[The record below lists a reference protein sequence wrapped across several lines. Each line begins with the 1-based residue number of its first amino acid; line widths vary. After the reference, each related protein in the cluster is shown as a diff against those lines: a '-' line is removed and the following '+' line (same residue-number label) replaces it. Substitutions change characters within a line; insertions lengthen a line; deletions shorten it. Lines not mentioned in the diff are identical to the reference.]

1 MTTAPA
7 EPARPGLVGRLA
19 PNWLRGYRRSWLR
32 TDIVAGVTLA
42 AVAIPE
48 TMGYTSIAQVPVV
61 TGLYTVIFPALLFA
75 LLGSSRLL
83 VVGADSATAAIL
95 AAGLAGLGIAGLTP
109 YSPEWLA
116 FTSLTALVCGVLLL
130 LARLLRLGFI
140 GDFLSSSVLIGFL
153 TGVGIQ
159 VLTGQVPDML
169 GIAKGTG
176 TWFQQQWWTLTHLTD
191 ANLATVAFAVGAL
204 LIIMGFK
211 KFLPKVPGAIIA
223 VIGSIIVATVLD
235 VGADGVALVG
245 TVQGGFPPIG
255 LPSGIGWSDVTA
267 VIGVAFSCFVLII
280 AQSAATSRSFAM
292 RHGQK
297 VDVNRDIVGLSGA
310 NFAAGLTGTF
320 VVNGSPT
327 KTQILDEQKGR
338 TQLANMTMALVVL
351 LVVLFLTGLLT
362 NMPKAVLG
370 AIVFLIGVDLID
382 IAGLRRVWH
391 ARRSEFVIAALT
403 GVVVFAV
410 GVEQGIILAIVASI
424 LEMIRRQYR
433 PDRFVVGV
441 GAGGDAI
448 YAPAK
453 PGTQSEPGLIVFRYD
468 ADLFY
473 ANANRFS
480 DDVQELIT
488 GAPDPVRWLVLDCS
502 SIPDVDYSAGLSIDG
517 LIEFVHRRGAV
528 FALAGLDPNL
538 HATLRQQGV
547 LQMLNADHVYDSVAA
562 AVAAFSALPAAPVAG
577 PPAAAPQASSPPGP
591 AAQGRAGPAT

>member
-1 MTTAPA
+1 
-7 EPARPGLVGRLA
+7 
-19 PNWLRGYRRSWLR
+19 
-32 TDIVAGVTLA
+32 
-42 AVAIPE
+42 
-48 TMGYTSIAQVPVV
+48 MGYTSIAQVPVV

-95 AAGLAGLGIAGLTP
+95 SAGLAGLGIAGLSP

-116 FTSLTALVCGVLLL
+116 FTSLTALVCGGLLL

-159 VLTGQVPDML
+159 VFTGQIPDML
-169 GIAKGTG
+169 GIDKGTG
-176 TWFQQQWWTLTHLTD
+176 TWFQQQWWTITHVGD
-191 ANLATVAFAVGAL
+191 ANLPTVAFAVGAL
-204 LIIMGFK
+204 VIILGFK
-211 KFLPKVPGAIIA
+211 RFLPKVPGAIVA
-223 VIGSIIVATVLD
+223 VIGSIIVASVLD
-235 VGADGVALVG
+235 VGQDGVALVG

-255 LPSGIGWSDVTA
+255 LPSGLSWSDIPP

-327 KTQILDEQKGR
+327 KTQILDEEKGH
-338 TQLANMTMALVVL
+338 TQLANITMSLVVL
-351 LVVLFLTGLLT
+351 IVVLFLTGLLT
-362 NMPKAVLG
+362 DMPKAVLG
-370 AIVFLIGVDLID
+370 AIVFLIGIDLID
-382 IAGLRRVWH
+382 IAGLRRVWT

-403 GVVVFAV
+403 GVVVFAIGV
-410 GVEQGIILAIVASI
+410 GQGIILAVVASI

-433 PDRFVVGV
+433 PERFVVGV
-441 GAGGDAI
+441 NTSGTETYTVAT
-448 YAPAK
+448 
-453 PGTQSEPGLIVFRYD
+453 PGTQSAPGLIVFRYD

-480 DDVQELIT
+480 DDVQALIT
-488 GAPDPVRWLVLDCS
+488 GAPDPVRWLVLDCT

-517 LIEFVHRRGAV
+517 LITFVHQRGAV
-528 FALAGLDPNL
+528 FALAGLDPDL
-538 HATLRQQGV
+538 GATLRQQGV
-547 LQMLNADHVYDSVAA
+547 LRMLNSDHLYGSVAD
-562 AVAAFSALPAAPVAG
+562 AVAAFKAHPAPHPSEPNGGAV
-577 PPAAAPQASSPPGP
+577 
-591 AAQGRAGPAT
+591 TT

>member
-1 MTTAPA
+1 MSSLLT
-7 EPARPGLVGRLA
+7 RLTPDA
-19 PNWLRGYRRSWLR
+19 FRGYKPAWLR

-95 AAGLAGLGIAGLTP
+95 AAGLASLGIAGLNP

-116 FTSLTALVCGVLLL
+116 YTSLTALVCGALLL

-159 VLTGQVPDML
+159 VFTGQIPDML

-176 TWFQQQWWTLTHLTD
+176 TWFQQQWWTITHLFD
-191 ANLATVAFAVGAL
+191 ANLPTVAFAVGTLA
-204 LIIMGFK
+204 IILGFK
-211 KFLPKVPGAIIA
+211 KFLPKVPGAIVA
-223 VIGSIIVATVLD
+223 VIGSIIVATVMD
-235 VGADGVALVG
+235 VGQDGVALVG

-255 LPSGIGWSDVTA
+255 LPSGVGWSDITA

-338 TQLANMTMALVVL
+338 TQLANITMAAVVL
-351 LVVLFLTGLLT
+351 IVVMFLTGLLT

-382 IAGLRRVWH
+382 IPGLRRVWQ
-391 ARRSEFVIAALT
+391 ARRSEFFIAALT
-403 GVVVFAV
+403 GIVVFAI

-433 PDRFVVGV
+433 PERFVVGV
-441 GAGGDAI
+441 DKGGAAT
-448 YAPAK
+448 YTKAT
-453 PGTQSEPGLIVFRYD
+453 PGTQSAPGLIVFRYD

-480 DDVQELIT
+480 DDVQALIT
-488 GAPDPVRWLVLDCS
+488 GAPDPVRWLVLDCT
-502 SIPDVDYSAGLSIDG
+502 SIPDVDYSAGLAIDG
-517 LIEFVHRRGAV
+517 LVAFVHEHGAV
-528 FALAGLDPNL
+528 FALAGLDPDL
-538 HATLRQQGV
+538 HTTLTKQGV
-547 LQMLNADHVYDSVAA
+547 LQMLNADHIYGSVDD
-562 AVAAFSALPAAPVAG
+562 AVTAFRALPAPTGPATAPAPAG
-577 PPAAAPQASSPPGP
+577 PPNPGGAGAS
-591 AAQGRAGPAT
+591 